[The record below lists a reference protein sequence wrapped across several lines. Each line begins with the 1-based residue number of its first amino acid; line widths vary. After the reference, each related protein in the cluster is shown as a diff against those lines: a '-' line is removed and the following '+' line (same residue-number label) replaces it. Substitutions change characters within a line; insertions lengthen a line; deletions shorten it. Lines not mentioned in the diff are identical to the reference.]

1 MNQLVP
7 ALIFLLLVLNLINH
21 LKNTARVIGFTRGGV
36 KTVTLWELRDR
47 ANKIIENNPELA
59 AEPVHFFA
67 GDELADLYVDDQGIV
82 VVE

>member
-1 MNQLVP
+1 M
-7 ALIFLLLVLNLINH
+7 
-21 LKNTARVIGFTRGGV
+21 
-36 KTVTLWELRDR
+36 TLWELRDR